1 MERRNEGIGISRSR
15 DNSEVSVSHFH
26 GWSVPCGALGRP
38 HCLRRGYGSHYIP
51 SSRDKWLGLIRKK
64 ISQSGNQ
71 LAKSGCPPLFAR
83 RGKIERQNEKLEY
96 HVLMTD
102 SEVFSYHVSKSGRSP
117 LFARRE
123 ERTRRNE
130 GVGISRLGDS
140 EVSLY
145 HISITT
151 KCLSI
156 SRQKA
161 TTPRCRCCHCCKL
174 ILLPSLYIFDSRYMG
189 WA

>member
-1 MERRNEGIGISRSR
+1 MSTCLSR
-15 DNSEVSVSHFH
+15 DGRGWNVGTRELEYHVLVTDSEVSVSHFH

-64 ISQSGNQ
+64 IPQSGNQ
-71 LAKSGCPPLFAR
+71 LAKSGCSPLFAR

-140 EVSLY
+140 EVSPY

-151 KCLSI
+151 K
-156 SRQKA
+156 
-161 TTPRCRCCHCCKL
+161 
-174 ILLPSLYIFDSRYMG
+174 
-189 WA
+189 